1 MYIFTKFVT
10 EHIFLQNRDKINVKN
25 SQNWQECLQIGITK
39 WAVTM
44 GWGGALLFVGAG
56 GLSFGLCGAS
66 GLKLESN

>member
-44 GWGGALLFVGAG
+44 GWGGLSCLLVPEA
-56 GLSFGLCGAS
+56 
-66 GLKLESN
+66 